1 MRILHTADWHLGR
14 TLEGRSRQEE
24 HEKFVD
30 ELCAIVRDEA
40 IDLVLIAGDV
50 FDSVNP
56 PASAEE
62 LYCEALA
69 RLGEGGRR
77 AVVVIAGNHDSPDR
91 LTAVRAL
98 AQRHGA
104 VLFGYPYDDPG
115 THTPGPDRVQR
126 VAAGPGWVELTV
138 PGVDHPAVVLAL
150 AYPSESRLKQLLA
163 DTLGEEELQPLY
175 SDQVKGW
182 LAAAARHFHPG
193 AVRLVTS
200 HIYMAGG
207 AETSDV
213 ERPIHMGGA
222 YTVYADAVPPGA
234 QYVALGHLHRPQ
246 QIHGA
251 AAVTRYSGSP
261 LSFSF
266 SETGYTK
273 GVTVLE
279 LRPGDSAPALR
290 EIPITAGRP
299 LVRWEAR
306 GLAEVERWVGEGKDP
321 TAFIDLTIHLE
332 HPLTLDQIHRLRTL
346 RPDIIHIRP
355 VIPTVEEEVAVGG
368 EELQL
373 SLQEKFIRFYQQ
385 ERGGTPP
392 DELVRLFL
400 ELVSDQDEEG
410 AE

>member
-1 MRILHTADWHLGR
+1 MRILHTADWHFGR
-14 TLEGRSRQEE
+14 TLEGRSRQDE
-24 HEKFVD
+24 HVKFVD
-30 ELCAIVRDEA
+30 ELCDIVRDES

-50 FDSVNP
+50 YDTVNP
-56 PASAEE
+56 SAAAEE
-62 LYCEALA
+62 LWCDALA
-69 RLGEGGRR
+69 RLGENGRR
-77 AVVVIAGNHDSPDR
+77 AVVAIAGNHDSPDR

-104 VLFGYPYDDPG
+104 TLFGYPYDDPG

-126 VAAGPGWVELTV
+126 VASGPGWVEVAV
-138 PGVDHPAVVLAL
+138 PGVEHTAVVLAL

-163 DTLGEEELQPLY
+163 DTLGEEELQLHY
-175 SDQVKGW
+175 TDQVKGW
-182 LAAAARHFHPG
+182 LAAVSRHFRPD

-213 ERPIHMGGA
+213 ERPIQMGGA
-222 YTVYADAVPPGA
+222 YTVYADAVPAEA

-251 AAVTRYSGSP
+251 AALTRYSGSP

-266 SETGYTK
+266 NEVGYQK
-273 GVTVLE
+273 GVTVLDVC
-279 LRPGDSAPALR
+279 PGDAQPCVR

-306 GLAEVERWVGEGKDP
+306 GLAEVERWVDEGKDP
-321 TAFIDLTIHLE
+321 TAFIDLTLHLE
-332 HPLTLDQIHRLRTL
+332 HPLTLDQIHRVRSLRS
-346 RPDIIHIRP
+346 DIIHIHP
-355 VIPTVEEEVAVGG
+355 VLPNVEKEVAAAG
-368 EELQL
+368 ERVEL
-373 SLQEKFIRFYQQ
+373 SMAEKFVRFYQQ

-392 DELVRLFL
+392 DALVRLFL
-400 ELVSDQDEEG
+400 ELVNDQSEEG

>member
-24 HEKFVD
+24 HAQFVD

-50 FDSVNP
+50 FDTVNP
-56 PASAEE
+56 SAAAEE
-62 LYCEALA
+62 LWCDALA
-69 RLGEGGRR
+69 RLGENGRR
-77 AVVVIAGNHDSPDR
+77 AVVAIAGNHDSPDR

-104 VLFGYPYDDPG
+104 TLFGYPYDDPG

-126 VAAGPGWVELTV
+126 IASGPGWAQLTV
-138 PGVDHPAVVLAL
+138 PGVEHAAVVLAL

-163 DTLGEEELQPLY
+163 DTLGEEELQLLY
-175 SDQVKGW
+175 SDQVKSW
-182 LAAAARHFHPG
+182 LTAAAHHFRPD
-193 AVRLVTS
+193 AVRLITS

-213 ERPIHMGGA
+213 ERPIQMGGA
-222 YTVYADAVPPGA
+222 YTVFADAVPAAA

-246 QIHGA
+246 EIHGA
-251 AAVTRYSGSP
+251 AALTRYSGSP

-266 SETGYTK
+266 NEVGYQK
-273 GVTVLE
+273 GVTVLDV
-279 LRPGDSAPALR
+279 RPGDARPPVR

-299 LVRWEAR
+299 LVKWEAR
-306 GLAEVERWVGEGKDP
+306 GMAEVERWVGEGKDP
-321 TAFIDLTIHLE
+321 TAFIDLTLHLE
-332 HPLTLDQIHRLRTL
+332 HPLTLDQIHRLRSL
-346 RPDIIHIRP
+346 RPDIIHIHP
-355 VIPTVEEEVAVGG
+355 VFPTAEEEVAAAG
-368 EELQL
+368 ERLQL
-373 SLQEKFIRFYQQ
+373 TMEEKFIRFYQQ

-392 DELVRLFL
+392 DALVRLFL
-400 ELVSDQDEEG
+400 ELVNDQAEEG